1 MKEIPEYKFAIRE
14 DLENCEI
21 NFMPRRAEPYATG
34 YDVRAALHNRSSLVI
49 KPGEYFK
56 IPLGFRALPEEG
68 WWFELH
74 PRSSSFVKKYMHNL
88 IGIIDEHYSH
98 EVIFAG
104 QYIPTIEPV
113 SEVKFKTGAYSLSS
127 DNISTDYQVL
137 NFNAPPLQ
145 INFGDAIGQIIPV
158 KRIDMLTT
166 KISNKDYDDL
176 CSKRMA
182 FRQGGF
188 GSTDKNQ

>member
-1 MKEIPEYKFAIRE
+1 MSDLEIPEFKFAIRE
-14 DLENCEI
+14 DLETCEI
-21 NFMPRRAEPYATG
+21 DFTPKRGEPFATG
-34 YDVRAALHNRSSLVI
+34 YDVRAAFHDKSPLTI

-68 WWFELH
+68 WWFQLH

-104 QYIPTIEPV
+104 QYLPAIKDYATVYNNSV
-113 SEVKFKTGAYSLSS
+113 S
-127 DNISTDYQVL
+127 
-137 NFNAPPLQ
+137 NFREYELK

-158 KRIDMLTT
+158 KRIDAIIT
-166 KISNKDYDDL
+166 KIPNKDYDDL

-182 FRQGGF
+182 VRNGGF
-188 GSTDKNQ
+188 GSTDMNK